1 MAAELF
7 WSNVNTD
14 PKRRF
19 RFTVGIGDI
28 PIWTIKTAAK
38 PQAAVSI
45 VEHQFINH
53 TFKYPGRVT
62 WENIQMTLVDPVN
75 PDLAQTFLNK
85 LRKSGY
91 EYPKTS
97 NVRESMSK
105 AKAVGAL
112 GSIRIS
118 QIDDKG
124 TPIESW
130 DLTNPFLTSIDFGGN
145 LDYTADEM
153 NEITIEVAYDWA
165 ELTAKN
171 SGTPLS
177 RI

>member
-1 MAAELF
+1 MAADLF

-19 RFTVGIGDI
+19 RFILAIGSIPVWTV
-28 PIWTIKTAAK
+28 KTAVK
-38 PQAAVSI
+38 PKANIST

-62 WENIQMTLVDPVN
+62 WDNISVTLVDPVE
-75 PDLAQTFLNK
+75 PDMAYTFLDK

-91 EYPKTS
+91 QYPTTS
-97 NVRESMSK
+97 NVR
-105 AKAVGAL
+105 
-112 GSIRIS
+112 GSISKEKSVMDGLGGIS
-118 QIDDKG
+118 IQQINADG
-124 TPIESW
+124 IVIEEW
-130 DLTNPFLTSIDFGGN
+130 FLKNPWLVSVDFGGN

-165 ELTAKN
+165 EMKIHQNPAL
-171 SGTPLS
+171 
-177 RI
+177 

>member
-1 MAAELF
+1 MAADLF

-19 RFTVGIGDI
+19 RFILAIGSIPVWTV
-28 PIWTIKTAAK
+28 KTAVK
-38 PQAAVSI
+38 PKANIST

-62 WENIQMTLVDPVN
+62 WDNISVTLVDPVE
-75 PDLAQTFLNK
+75 PDMAYTFLDK

-91 EYPKTS
+91 QYPTTS
-97 NVRESMSK
+97 NVR
-105 AKAVGAL
+105 
-112 GSIRIS
+112 GSISKEKSVMDGLGGIS
-118 QIDDKG
+118 IQQINADG
-124 TPIESW
+124 TVIEEW
-130 DLTNPFLTSIDFGGN
+130 FLKNPWLVSVDFGGN

-165 ELTAKN
+165 EMKIHQNPAL
-171 SGTPLS
+171 
-177 RI
+177 